1 MLQHLLM
8 QCIPSCADI
17 AYFQKEKE
25 KEKNTS
31 TKTAG
36 KKCFGPDLGKQQH
49 KRHFCKREEEKIY
62 WTFFSGVVGRCG
74 GVTRPTVKIK
84 PDFLVF

>member
-36 KKCFGPDLGKQQH
+36 KFKHFRQDSISQNSKQ
-49 KRHFCKREEEKIY
+49 RN
-62 WTFFSGVVGRCG
+62 S
-74 GVTRPTVKIK
+74 KIK
-84 PDFLVF
+84 INFDAIYS